1 MRRIGSLAAAGVLL
15 AAAAAWAEGLED
27 KAESRVSV
35 GRGGEYITIHTVNT
49 TYQWLDLWRPGEGG
63 PQSLVL
69 KKTETATVS
78 PGLEGA
84 IDAQIRLEVFEIGST
99 SLEPLY
105 SLEHAG
111 DSGRVESFAWSDA
124 YFTTVTYGCCGALDT
139 LHTYSLFDGKYLFSR
154 SGPVGWFEVPNGG
167 GLVRL
172 AAVHTIYTSEDD
184 VVFAGRPGAVAQLI
198 LAAPDEPLQRFF
210 IGTNGE
216 IATNPL
222 EYPEPWVGWA
232 EGDEAPVQ
240 DLEVW
245 SADGEKNIA
254 AVEGLALVLTLG
266 PTHEVR
272 IPLVTGKL
280 DAAQATLSTGLTIEE
295 VGLP

>member
-1 MRRIGSLAAAGVLL
+1 MRKIGTLVAAGLLL
-15 AAAAAWAEGLED
+15 AGTSAWAEGLDD
-27 KAESRVSV
+27 KAESSVNV

-49 TYQWLDLWRPGEGG
+49 TYQWLDLWKVGEER

-69 KKTETATVS
+69 KKIETATVS

-84 IDAQIRLEVFEIGST
+84 IDAHVRLQVFEIGET
-99 SLEPLY
+99 ALEPLY

-124 YFTTVTYGCCGALDT
+124 YFTTVIYGCCGALDT
-139 LHTYSLFDGKYLFSR
+139 MHTYSLVDGRHLFSR

-172 AAVHTIYTSEDD
+172 AAVHTIYTNEDEL
-184 VVFAGRPGAVAQLI
+184 VFAGRPGAVAQLT
-198 LAAPDEPLQRFF
+198 LAAPSEPLQRFF

-216 IATNPL
+216 IAANPL
-222 EYPEPWVGWA
+222 EYPDPWVGWA
-232 EGDEAPVQ
+232 EGDEAAVQ
-240 DLEVW
+240 ELEVW

-254 AVEGLALVLTLG
+254 AVQGLTLVLALG

-272 IPLVTGKL
+272 IPLQAGKL
-280 DAAQATLSTGLTIEE
+280 DAAQATLSPGLTIEE
-295 VGLP
+295 VALE

>member
-1 MRRIGSLAAAGVLL
+1 MRIIGSLAAAGLL
-15 AAAAAWAEGLED
+15 LGAASAWAEGLND
-27 KAESRVSV
+27 RAESSVSV
-35 GRGGEYITIHTVNT
+35 GRGGEYITVHTVNT
-49 TYQWLDLWRPGEGG
+49 TYQWLDLWKVGEER

-84 IDAQIRLEVFEIGST
+84 IDAHVRLEVFKIGST
-99 SLEPLY
+99 ALEPLY

-111 DSGRVESFAWSDA
+111 DAGRVESYAWSDA

-139 LHTYSLFDGKYLFSR
+139 LHTYSLVDGRHLFSR
-154 SGPVGWFEVPNGG
+154 SGPVAWFEVPNGG

-172 AAVHTIYTSEDD
+172 AAVHTIYSSEDD
-184 VVFAGRPGAVAQLI
+184 VVFAGRSGAVAQLI
-198 LAAPDEPLQRFF
+198 LAAPGEPLQRFF

-216 IATNPL
+216 IAANPL
-222 EYPEPWVGWA
+222 EYPDPALGWA
-232 EGDEAPVQ
+232 EADEAPVPE
-240 DLEVW
+240 LEVW

-254 AVEGLALVLTLG
+254 AVQGLALVLLLG

-272 IPLVTGKL
+272 IPLLAGKL
-280 DAAQATLSTGLTIEE
+280 DASQAALSPGLTIEE
-295 VGLP
+295 VGLE